1 MFSVYNMEECLQVKL
16 KKLSPLPSNCCIYRV
31 PERLRQINEKVY
43 TPQVVSIGPL
53 HHGKANLQFMEEHKQ
68 RYLHCF
74 LQRTN
79 ISFDEFVQIIKFR
92 EAELRGSYA
101 EKVELS
107 SDKFVEMILLDA
119 AFIIEL
125 LLRYHFRQLQK
136 KDDHI
141 FHKPYL
147 IEDIWYDMWLLENQL
162 PFFILEDLFA
172 LAAIEIPDQH
182 ENPIIITVTYEF
194 FKGLEAVQGNRQ
206 KFPPYTE
213 VRVEHFLDFLRI
225 CHLPSSRNQEK
236 QEGQQY
242 HKGKTAP
249 SVTDLHQAG
258 VHFSLSKSND
268 LFAIEFKNRTLHI
281 PKLKL
286 QLETESLF
294 RNLIAFE
301 QRHYSENYI
310 NDYVFLI
317 HHLVNTAKDVELLV
331 QNGIIENWLPDKET
345 ASMLLN
351 NLSRGTTLL
360 SDSFYFSG
368 LCKGLNDH
376 CKRTCYK
383 WRANLKQN
391 YFNTPWAGI
400 SVCGAVFLLIL
411 TVIQSVCSVIQLLS
425 QPKNIS

>member
-1 MFSVYNMEECLQVKL
+1 MEECLQVKL

-53 HHGKANLQFMEEHKQ
+53 HHGKANLQLMEEHKQ
-68 RYLHCF
+68 RYLHYF
-74 LQRTN
+74 LQRTK

-101 EKVELS
+101 EK
-107 SDKFVEMILLDA
+107 MIIY
-119 AFIIEL
+119 FI
-125 LLRYHFRQLQK
+125 
-136 KDDHI
+136 
-141 FHKPYL
+141 KPYL

-162 PFFILEDLFA
+162 PFFTLEDLFA

-182 ENPIIITVTYEF
+182 ENPTIITVTYEY

-213 VRVEHFLDFLRI
+213 ARVEHFLDFLRI

-317 HHLVNTAKDVELLV
+317 HNLVNTAKDVELLV
-331 QNGIIENWLPDKET
+331 QNGIIENWLPDKEA
-345 ASMLLN
+345 ASTLIN

-411 TVIQSVCSVIQLLS
+411 TVIQAVCSVIQALS

>member
-1 MFSVYNMEECLQVKL
+1 MEECLQVKL

-53 HHGKANLQFMEEHKQ
+53 HHDKANLQFMEEHKQ
-68 RYLHCF
+68 RYLHYF
-74 LQRTN
+74 LQRTQ

-92 EAELRGSYA
+92 EAELR
-101 EKVELS
+101 
-107 SDKFVEMILLDA
+107 
-119 AFIIEL
+119 
-125 LLRYHFRQLQK
+125 
-136 KDDHI
+136 DDHI

-182 ENPIIITVTYEF
+182 ENPTIITVTCEY

-317 HHLVNTAKDVELLV
+317 HDLVNTAKDVDLLV
-331 QNGIIENWLPDKET
+331 QNGIIENWLPDKEA
-345 ASMLLN
+345 ASTLIN

-360 SDSFYFSG
+360 ADSFYFSG

-383 WRANLKQN
+383 WRANLKEN
-391 YFNTPWAGI
+391 YFNTPWPGI

-411 TVIQSVCSVIQLLS
+411 TVIQSVCSVIQVLS

>member
-1 MFSVYNMEECLQVKL
+1 MEECLQVKL
-16 KKLSPLPSNCCIYRV
+16 EKLSPLPSNCCIYRV
-31 PERLRQINEKVY
+31 PERLHQINEKAY
-43 TPQVVSIGPL
+43 TP
-53 HHGKANLQFMEEHKQ
+53 
-68 RYLHCF
+68 
-74 LQRTN
+74 
-79 ISFDEFVQIIKFR
+79 
-92 EAELRGSYA
+92 
-101 EKVELS
+101 
-107 SDKFVEMILLDA
+107 
-119 AFIIEL
+119 
-125 LLRYHFRQLQK
+125 
-136 KDDHI
+136 
-141 FHKPYL
+141 
-147 IEDIWYDMWLLENQL
+147 QL

-182 ENPIIITVTYEF
+182 ENPTIITVTYEY
-194 FKGLEAVQGNRQ
+194 FKGLEA
-206 KFPPYTE
+206 
-213 VRVEHFLDFLRI
+213 
-225 CHLPSSRNQEK
+225 EK

-331 QNGIIENWLPDKET
+331 QNGIIENWLPDKEA
-345 ASMLLN
+345 ASTLIN

-360 SDSFYFSG
+360 ADSFYFSG
-368 LCKGLNDH
+368 LCKAAKD
-376 CKRTCYK
+376 
-383 WRANLKQN
+383 
-391 YFNTPWAGI
+391 
-400 SVCGAVFLLIL
+400 
-411 TVIQSVCSVIQLLS
+411 
-425 QPKNIS
+425 

>member
-1 MFSVYNMEECLQVKL
+1 MLKRPKNYICKCLQVKL
-16 KKLSPLPSNCCIYRV
+16 EKLSPLPSNCCICRV
-31 PERLRQINEKVY
+31 PERLHQINEKAY

-53 HHGKANLQFMEEHKQ
+53 HHGKANLQFMEEHQQ
-68 RYLHCF
+68 RYL
-74 LQRTN
+74 L
-79 ISFDEFVQIIKFR
+79 IKFR
-92 EAELRGSYA
+92 EAESRGSSA
-101 EKVELS
+101 EKIDLS
-107 SDKFVEMILLDA
+107 SDKFIEMILLDA

-182 ENPIIITVTYEF
+182 ENPTIIKHF
-194 FKGLEAVQGNRQ
+194 F
-206 KFPPYTE
+206 
-213 VRVEHFLDFLRI
+213 DFLRI
-225 CHLPSSRNQEK
+225 CHLPSSRDQEK

-331 QNGIIENWLPDKET
+331 QNGIIENWLPDKEA
-345 ASMLLN
+345 ASTLIN

-360 SDSFYFSG
+360 ADSFYFSG
-368 LCKGLNDH
+368 LCKAAKD
-376 CKRTCYK
+376 
-383 WRANLKQN
+383 
-391 YFNTPWAGI
+391 
-400 SVCGAVFLLIL
+400 
-411 TVIQSVCSVIQLLS
+411 
-425 QPKNIS
+425 

>member
-1 MFSVYNMEECLQVKL
+1 
-16 KKLSPLPSNCCIYRV
+16 
-31 PERLRQINEKVY
+31 
-43 TPQVVSIGPL
+43 
-53 HHGKANLQFMEEHKQ
+53 MEEHKQ
-68 RYLHCF
+68 RYLHYF
-74 LQRTN
+74 LQRTK

-162 PFFILEDLFA
+162 LFFILEDLFA
-172 LAAIEIPDQH
+172 LAAIKIPDQH
-182 ENPIIITVTYEF
+182 ENPTIITVTYEY

-213 VRVEHFLDFLRI
+213 ARVEHFLDFLRI

-268 LFAIEFKNRTLHI
+268 LFAIEFKNRTLYI

-294 RNLIAFE
+294 RNLVAFE

-317 HHLVNTAKDVELLV
+317 HHLVNTTKDVELLV
-331 QNGIIENWLPDKET
+331 QNGIIENCVNWSPMGAATIRDRGGMKGKRKRRTMAIKEKET
-345 ASMLLN
+345 NEERTEKIERRENSAKLHRRVYAGKTTGVSDPLL
-351 NLSRGTTLL
+351 
-360 SDSFYFSG
+360 
-368 LCKGLNDH
+368 
-376 CKRTCYK
+376 
-383 WRANLKQN
+383 
-391 YFNTPWAGI
+391 
-400 SVCGAVFLLIL
+400 
-411 TVIQSVCSVIQLLS
+411 
-425 QPKNIS
+425 